1 MLIPLNLK
9 RNKSV
14 AISIVK
20 LENGYYSIKPCN
32 VVNGF
37 GMDAIPSFQINCP
50 QHETPIGPIEAVPVY
65 DFDESFNFK
74 GKDMYKGIQYVL
86 NKLETEYTF

>member
-20 LENGYYSIKPCN
+20 LENGYYLIKPCN

-37 GMDAIPSFQINCP
+37 GMDVIPSFQINCP
-50 QHETPIGPIEAVPVY
+50 
-65 DFDESFNFK
+65 
-74 GKDMYKGIQYVL
+74 
-86 NKLETEYTF
+86 